1 MSEKSFVERVADEV
15 LTFDWATNKACQT
28 CLFAHG
34 EVIWFG
40 EPLKLEPDKCFCL
53 VYNPD
58 ESNGKPKR
66 IAFDGAPCKYYE
78 KDDSAPAQ

>member
-1 MSEKSFVERVADEV
+1 MSEKSFVERVANEV

-28 CLFAHG
+28 CLFAYG
-34 EVIWFG
+34 EVIWNG
-40 EPLKLEPDKCFCL
+40 RLLKLTPSKDFCL

-58 ESNGKPKR
+58 ESNGKPTK

-78 KDDSAPAQ
+78 KDDSTPAR